1 MNKSNGIFQNRN
13 TLILVIAL
21 LAIVCLEAKHVV
33 VLINRKPEAK
43 PDDASTSSAVVSENK
58 GEINTPV
65 GKLVFPSEWADSV
78 EIKDTS
84 SGKQFRNSFY
94 GTVNGEKVLLFEL
107 SVGADGSG
115 YQLGSAPDSAGN
127 TQFIWLNIK
136 EISSEPTWSG
146 EDISRIN
153 TMQSCVNDLI
163 EQLHEIDGFRESN

>member
-21 LAIVCLEAKHVV
+21 LAIVCLEAILVV

-84 SGKQFRNSFY
+84 SGKQFRKFHSFHSDGRIHFY
-94 GTVNGEKVLLFEL
+94 SSKYFLTVFLVTFNAAAARVILRSYFL
-107 SVGADGSG
+107 
-115 YQLGSAPDSAGN
+115 
-127 TQFIWLNIK
+127 
-136 EISSEPTWSG
+136 
-146 EDISRIN
+146 
-153 TMQSCVNDLI
+153 
-163 EQLHEIDGFRESN
+163 